1 MPDNAPC
8 RYVIKDTLLQ
18 ASPPSPTYTA
28 TVTAQNTRRHRGP
41 DTFPR
46 QDDNQLK
53 KKKKTILVTQGAD
66 DLLED
71 WKTVT
76 QVS

>member
-8 RYVIKDTLLQ
+8 PYAIKDTLLQ
-18 ASPPSPTYTA
+18 ASLPSPTYTA
-28 TVTAQNTRRHRGP
+28 TVTAQSTRRHRGP

-46 QDDNQLK
+46 QDDIQL

-71 WKTVT
+71 WKTMT
-76 QVS
+76 RVS